1 MNDEHITLGVTSDYA
16 WYELTQVQNQ
26 LKAMSNQIEHLIAV
40 IRARE
45 DDQAQYVSHLK
56 AQCSTLQARLNAL
69 RSED

>member
-26 LKAMSNQIEHLIAV
+26 LEAMSNQIEHLIAV

-45 DDQAQYVSHLK
+45 DEQTQYVEH
-56 AQCSTLQARLNAL
+56 LQAKCSSLQKRLNATIK
-69 RSED
+69 D

>member
-1 MNDEHITLGVTSDYA
+1 MSDEHVTLGVTSDYA
-16 WYELTQVQNQ
+16 WYELTQIQTE
-26 LKAMSNQIEHLIAV
+26 LKSMASRVEHLIAV